1 MWKSFHRFSWDLRP
15 FWHNMASWAEKLRGF
30 PLCFLNTIII
40 IKHNSLTTSFALSL
54 VSCSLIGLINSYFRS
69 VRAVTLFIYG
79 KQSLTS
85 QLFFRWKPL
94 PSFVDSKGETIEDR
108 SWWVSNI
115 DFGFKYE
122 PKNFT
127 LYSFFFFRFL
137 LTRVIDGC
145 LLILIFWVVFLKV
158 VDVFQFENLALS
170 SAFRLTLQKIMA
182 YYFFQ

>member
-1 MWKSFHRFSWDLRP
+1 MWKSFHRFWWDLRP
-15 FWHNMASWAEKLRGF
+15 FWRNMASWAEKPHGF
-30 PLCFLNTIII
+30 PMCFLNTIII

-127 LYSFFFFRFL
+127 LYSFFLSLSFDQSYRWLPVNFGF
-137 LTRVIDGC
+137 
-145 LLILIFWVVFLKV
+145 
-158 VDVFQFENLALS
+158 LS
-170 SAFRLTLQKIMA
+170 SFLESSRCFSIWN
-182 YYFFQ
+182 FGFV